1 MIAALFGLA
10 LLATPVVAT
19 SEGPIVGTQETDGS
33 VAFRGV
39 PYAQPPVGPLRWTP
53 PKPIRWSAPRPATTP
68 GRACPQSDYGSWN
81 RHDAETG
88 AEDCLTLELRTPSL
102 HPDHPLPVMV
112 WIHGGGNRGGSGVG
126 TIASDLVSH
135 DIVLVDFN
143 YRLGALGFLS
153 HPALSAEAATHGS
166 GNYGLMDQQ
175 AALRWVQANIARFGG
190 DPMRV
195 TIFGESAGAQ
205 DVGLQLLIPSSR
217 GLFARAIAESGTPA
231 FGVTGR
237 SLGQAETLGERL
249 VRLAGAPP
257 EADAAALRR
266 LPVEAL
272 LHAADTVHE
281 PSLGDDSFLW
291 LQITADGMVLLD
303 LPERLLAANRNPAPL
318 LIGTNAQEFSTA
330 DIRGDARDV
339 IRRRFGRNATMAFA
353 HYGISPTG
361 TVPDAQTLL
370 LATDL
375 VFRCPAEVVASD
387 RGANGQATWV
397 YRFDHQANDG
407 KPVAHGSEIEAVLGK
422 GSGGAAAMQDLWLA
436 FARTGVPEAPGLP
449 SWPPFSENRRTVMQF
464 GHDAA
469 VVRIEADP
477 ICPLTNL
484 P

>member
-1 MIAALFGLA
+1 MITALLSLA
-10 LLATPVVAT
+10 LLTGPVVAT
-19 SEGPIVGTQETDGS
+19 SAGPIVGTQETDGS

-39 PYAQPPVGPLRWTP
+39 PYAQPPIGSLRWMP
-53 PKPIRWSAPRPATTP
+53 PQPIRWTDPRPATTP

-81 RHDAETG
+81 RHDAQTG
-88 AEDCLTLELRTPSL
+88 VEDCLTLELRTPSL

-126 TIASDLVSH
+126 AIASDLVSH

-153 HPALSAEAATHGS
+153 HSALSAEAPTHGS

-190 DPMRV
+190 DPTQV

-231 FGVTGR
+231 FGVPSR

-257 EADAAALRR
+257 GADAAALRR
-266 LPVEAL
+266 LSVAAL
-272 LHAADTVHE
+272 LKAADTVHE

-291 LQITADGMVLLD
+291 LQITADGALLPTS
-303 LPERLLAANRNPAPL
+303 PERLLATNRNPAPL
-318 LIGTNAQEFSTA
+318 VIGTNAQEFTTA
-330 DIRGDARDV
+330 DIRGDARGV
-339 IRRRFGRNATMAFA
+339 IRQRFGRDTPMVLA
-353 HYGISPTG
+353 HYGITPTG
-361 TVPDAQTLL
+361 PVPDAQTLR

-375 VFRCPAEVVASD
+375 VFRCPAEVVARD

-397 YRFDHQANDG
+397 YRFDHQGADG
-407 KPVAHGSEIEAVLGK
+407 RPVVHGSEIESVLRK
-422 GSGGAAAMQDLWLA
+422 GTGGAAAMQDHWLA
-436 FARTGVPEAPGLP
+436 FARTGAPEAPGLLA
-449 SWPPFSENRRTVMQF
+449 WPRFRADKRAVMLF
-464 GHDAA
+464 GQAAAA
-469 VVRIEADP
+469 VRGEADP
-477 ICPLTNL
+477 ICPLTHM